1 MLNVMIVDDEPIIR
15 LGIKASIEWERLSL
29 RFAGEYANGAE
40 ALNALREAP
49 ADILITDIKM
59 PLMDGLELTRQAR
72 ALHPSTKVI
81 LISSYNDFDY
91 VRQGIVL
98 GAKDYIL
105 KATMEPEELNR
116 VIGGCVEAIRE
127 ETETALKLDLYR
139 KGEDL
144 LSRRQLEQDMRRL
157 LAQEQE
163 ELEREFA
170 ARFAA
175 GYLLVR
181 AAIDR
186 LDDLLQ
192 QFGQLHVGLLMDD
205 LKEVFYRRCPD
216 GIGFVSGEGELLL
229 LLDRRHGGAG
239 RVAALKG
246 DLEREG
252 AVTLSVGYFERE
264 EPGHWSASCE
274 RTRQVYA
281 RRFFEGAAGI
291 HAGDGTETEAGAEDG
306 RQALAALPPD
316 EAGQRVSDWLR
327 KWERMKYDM
336 MRVKQEASDLFSRLF
351 VRRLEPALM
360 LAYYQQIMKA
370 ETLPELGELLENGMR
385 DGEQLPQ
392 AERASVSQN
401 VVHKAMAYIREH
413 YTQELTLQMVADHVH
428 ISRNYFSVLFKKQ
441 TELNFIDYIIQLRIA
456 KAKELLR
463 NRSAK
468 VYEVAELTGF
478 NDVKYFSKLFKKM
491 TGSTPADYRDGGT
504 AVLGRESHD

>member
-29 RFAGEYANGAE
+29 RFAGEFANGAE
-40 ALNALREAP
+40 ALSALQATP

-116 VIGGCVEAIRE
+116 VIGGCIEAIRQ
-127 ETETALKLDLYR
+127 ETETAHKLDLYR

-144 LSRRQLEQDMRRL
+144 FSKRQLEQDMRRL
-157 LAQEQE
+157 LVQEQE
-163 ELEREFA
+163 GLEREFA
-170 ARFAA
+170 VRFEA
-175 GYLLVR
+175 GYVLVR
-181 AAIDR
+181 AAVDR

-192 QFGQLHVGLLMDD
+192 QYGQLHVGILMDD
-205 LKEVFYRRCPD
+205 LKDVFYRHCPD

-229 LLDRRHGGAG
+229 LLDRRNGSAS
-239 RVAALKG
+239 RVAALK
-246 DLEREG
+246 DELEREG
-252 AVTLSVGYFERE
+252 GVTLSIGYMERDA
-264 EPGHWSASCE
+264 PGHWSASCE
-274 RTRQVYA
+274 WTRQVYA
-281 RRFFEGAAGI
+281 RRFFDGEAGI
-291 HAGDGTETEAGAEDG
+291 HAGDGAEIEKGDGGG
-306 RQALAALPPD
+306 RQERAAQHLD
-316 EAGQRVSDWLR
+316 ETGQRVTEWLR
-327 KWERMKYDM
+327 NWERMKYDM
-336 MRVKQEASDLFSRLF
+336 KRVKQEACDLFSRLF
-351 VRRLEPALM
+351 VRRLEPTLL
-360 LAYYQQIMKA
+360 LAYYHQFMKA

-392 AERASVSQN
+392 AERTSVSQLI
-401 VVHKAMAYIREH
+401 VHKAMAYIREH
-413 YTQELTLQMVADHVH
+413 YAQELTLQMVADHVH

-441 TELNFIDYIIQLRIA
+441 TEHNFIDYLIQLRIA
-456 KAKELLR
+456 KAKELLGD
-463 NRSAK
+463 RSAK

-491 TGSTPADYRDGGT
+491 TGSTPADYRDGG
-504 AVLGRESHD
+504 AADSGSESHD

>member
-1 MLNVMIVDDEPIIR
+1 MLNVVIVDDEPIIR

-40 ALNALREAP
+40 ALNALRETP

-59 PLMDGLELTRQAR
+59 PLMDGLELTRQAK
-72 ALHPSTKVI
+72 ALRPSTKVI

-116 VIGGCVEAIRE
+116 IIGGCVEAIRE
-127 ETETALKLDLYR
+127 ETETAHKLDLYR
-139 KGEDL
+139 KGEDM

-163 ELEREFA
+163 GLEREFA
-170 ARFAA
+170 VRFEA

-181 AAIDR
+181 AALDR

-192 QFGQLHVGLLMDD
+192 QYGQLHVGLLMDD
-205 LKEVFYRRCPD
+205 LKDVFYRQCPD

-229 LLDRRHGGAG
+229 LLDRRSASAG
-239 RVAALKG
+239 RVAQLKEK
-246 DLEREG
+246 LELESG
-252 AVTLSVGYFERE
+252 VSLSVGYMERRS
-264 EPGHWSASCE
+264 PGSWSASCE
-274 RTRQVYA
+274 WTRQVYD
-281 RRFFEGAAGI
+281 RRFFDGAGGI
-291 HAGDGTETEAGAEDG
+291 HAGDQAEVGKGREDG
-306 RQALAALPPD
+306 DQERIGSHVD
-316 EAGQRVSDWLR
+316 ESGLRIPEWLR

-336 MRVKQEASDLFSRLF
+336 KRVKREASDLFSRLF
-351 VRRLEPALM
+351 VRRLEPALL
-360 LAYYQQIMKA
+360 LAYYQQFMKA

-385 DGEQLPQ
+385 DGEQLPHV
-392 AERASVSQN
+392 ERTSVSQLII
-401 VVHKAMAYIREH
+401 HKAMAYIRER

-441 TELNFIDYIIQLRIA
+441 TQLNFIDYIIQLRIA
-456 KAKELLR
+456 KAKELLGD
-463 NRSAK
+463 RSAK

-491 TGSTPADYRDGGT
+491 TGSTPVDYRDNGT
-504 AVLGRESHD
+504 AETGSESHG

>member
-40 ALNALREAP
+40 ALNALRDTP

-72 ALHPSTKVI
+72 ALRPSTKVI
-81 LISSYNDFDY
+81 LISSYNDFEY

-127 ETETALKLDLYR
+127 ETETALKLDMYR

-144 LSRRQLEQDMRRL
+144 LSRRQLEQDMKRL

-170 ARFAA
+170 LRFEA

-181 AAIDR
+181 AAVDR
-186 LDDLLQ
+186 LDELLQ
-192 QFGQLHVGLLMDD
+192 QYGQLHAGLLMDD
-205 LKEVFYRRCPD
+205 LKDVFYRHCPD

-229 LLDRRHGGAG
+229 LLDRRHGSAS
-239 RVAALKG
+239 RVAALKAE
-246 DLEREG
+246 LEREG
-252 AVTLSVGYFERE
+252 GATLSVGYMERGT
-264 EPGHWSASCE
+264 PGNWSASCE
-274 RTRQVYA
+274 STRQVYA
-281 RRFFEGAAGI
+281 RRFFDGAAGI
-291 HAGDGTETEAGAEDG
+291 HACDGAEAEKEREDG
-306 RQALAALPPD
+306 RQARAVLHPD
-316 EAGQRVSDWLR
+316 ETGQRVTERLR
-327 KWERMKYDM
+327 AWERMKYDM
-336 MRVKQEASDLFSRLF
+336 KRVKEEASDLFSRLLA
-351 VRRLEPALM
+351 RRLEPAL
-360 LAYYQQIMKA
+360 LLDYYHQFMKA

-385 DGEQLPQ
+385 DGEQLPH
-392 AERASVSQN
+392 AERTSVSQLI
-401 VVHKAMAYIREH
+401 VHKAMAYIREH

-441 TELNFIDYIIQLRIA
+441 TQHNFIDYMIQLRIA
-456 KAKELLR
+456 KAKELLGD
-463 NRSAK
+463 RSAK

-491 TGSTPADYRDGGT
+491 TGSTPADYRDGGSADT
-504 AVLGRESHD
+504 GRDSHD